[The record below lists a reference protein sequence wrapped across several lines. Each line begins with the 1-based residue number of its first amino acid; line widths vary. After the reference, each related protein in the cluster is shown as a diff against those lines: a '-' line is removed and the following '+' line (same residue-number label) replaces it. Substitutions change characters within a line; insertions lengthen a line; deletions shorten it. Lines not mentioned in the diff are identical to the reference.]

1 MTIFL
6 IAGLSL
12 IIVAGVVGFVVYQL
26 KHRLMLDYKE
36 SQLKLSQD
44 VQQQVMFANKI
55 LAESVEG
62 LRNRLDDQLKNISND
77 MGKKL
82 TESFGKNAET
92 FTDIVKRL
100 ALIDAA
106 QQKMTELSSQVLSL
120 QAILSN
126 KKARGAFG
134 EVQLANLVGNMIPEG
149 HFQLQ
154 ATLSNGTRV
163 DCLLLL
169 PATTGNI
176 AIDAKFP
183 LENYER
189 WMNANDIERKVSEAA
204 FVKDLKKHID
214 DISQKYILPG
224 ETGNGAVMF
233 IPAEAVFAEIHS
245 HFRDIVDYA
254 QQKQVWLVSP
264 TTMMAV
270 LTTARAVLKDQATE
284 QHVQVVREQLR
295 LLAQDF
301 ERFHKRAEQME
312 KHIEA
317 TAEDIRT
324 MNISGRKILEGF
336 RRIEAGE
343 LTHIPSAV
351 VELKQELSS

>member
-1 MTIFL
+1 MNILLLLGFVIVIGVLL
-6 IAGLSL
+6 IA
-12 IIVAGVVGFVVYQL
+12 VYQL
-26 KHRLMLDYKE
+26 KQKLVLDYKE
-36 SQLKLSQD
+36 SQLKFSQD
-44 VQQQVMFANKI
+44 LQQQVLFANKI
-55 LAESVEG
+55 LAERVEG
-62 LRNRLDDQLKNISND
+62 LRNRMDDQLQLISKD
-77 MGKKL
+77 MGQKL
-82 TESFGKNAET
+82 TESFAKNTET
-92 FTDIVKRL
+92 FTDVVKRL

-106 QQKMTELSSQVLSL
+106 QQKMTELSSQVLNL

-134 EVQLANLVGNMIPEG
+134 EVQLANLVGNMLPEG

-163 DCLLLL
+163 DCLLIL
-169 PATTGNI
+169 PPPTGNI

-189 WMNANDIERKVSEAA
+189 WIQAAEGENKAPEAA
-204 FVKDLKKHID
+204 FVKDIKKHID
-214 DISQKYILPG
+214 DIQQKYIIPG
-224 ETGNGAVMF
+224 ETCIGAVMF
-233 IPAEAVFAEIHS
+233 IPAEAIFADIHA
-245 HFRDIVDYA
+245 HFREVVDYA

-270 LTTARAVLKDQATE
+270 LTTARAVLKDRATE
-284 QHVQVVREQLR
+284 QHVQVVREQLQ

-317 TAEDIRT
+317 TSEDVRT

-336 RRIEAGE
+336 KRIERGE
-343 LTHIPSAV
+343 LEYLAAVSATKV
-351 VELKQELSS
+351 IDD

>member
-1 MTIFL
+1 MNTL
-6 IAGLSL
+6 L
-12 IIVAGVVGFVVYQL
+12 IIFALVLGTGIALVLFQL
-26 KHRLMLDYKE
+26 KQRLMLDYKE

-44 VQQQVMFANKI
+44 LQQQVLMANKV

-62 LRNRLDDQLKNISND
+62 LRNRVDDQLKKVSED
-77 MGKKL
+77 MSKKL
-82 TESFGKNAET
+82 HESFHKSSET

-106 QQKMTELSSQVLSL
+106 QAKMHELSNQVLNL

-134 EVQLANLVGNMIPEG
+134 EVQLASLVGNMIPEG

-154 ATLSNGTRV
+154 ANLSNGTRV

-169 PATTGNI
+169 PAPTGNI

-189 WMNANDIERKVSEAA
+189 WVNASESERKPFEVLLI
-204 FVKDLKKHID
+204 KDLKKHID
-214 DISQKYILPG
+214 DISQKYIIPG
-224 ETGNGAVMF
+224 ETSAGAVMF
-233 IPAEAVFAEIHS
+233 IPAEAVFAEIHT
-245 HFRDIVDYA
+245 HFRDVVDYA

-270 LTTARAVLKDQATE
+270 LTTARAVLKDRATE

-301 ERFHKRAEQME
+301 ERFYKRAEQME
-312 KHIEA
+312 KHMNL
-317 TAEDIRT
+317 TAEDVRT
-324 MNISGRKILEGF
+324 MNISARKILEGF
-336 RRIEAGE
+336 RRVEAGE
-343 LTHIPSAV
+343 VGCLV
-351 VELKQELSS
+351 VEEMR

>member
-1 MTIFL
+1 MTLNIFL
-6 IAGLSL
+6 LSVVL
-12 IIVAGVVGFVVYQL
+12 CLFALGVIGFVVYQL
-26 KHRLMLDYKE
+26 KHKLVLDYKE

-44 VQQQVMFANKI
+44 MQQQVLLANKI

-62 LRNRLDDQLKNISND
+62 LRNRVDDQLKNISND
-77 MGKKL
+77 MSKKL
-82 TESFGKNAET
+82 SESFNKNTET

-106 QQKMTELSSQVLSL
+106 QQKMGELSSQVLSL

-134 EVQLANLVGNMIPEG
+134 EVQLATLVGNMIPEG

-169 PATTGNI
+169 PASTGNI

-189 WMNANDIERKVSEAA
+189 WINANDLERKSAEAA
-204 FVKDLKKHID
+204 FTKDLKKHID
-214 DISQKYILPG
+214 DISQKYIIAG
-224 ETGNGAVMF
+224 ETSNGAVMF
-233 IPAEAVFAEIHS
+233 IPAEAVFAEIHAG
-245 HFRDIVDYA
+245 FRDIVDYA

-301 ERFHKRAEQME
+301 ERFHKRSEQME

-317 TAEDIRT
+317 TSEDIRT

-343 LTHIPSAV
+343 LSHLAQAANV
-351 VELKQELSS
+351 LEGK

>member
-1 MTIFL
+1 MTLTLMSIMGL
-6 IAGLSL
+6 IAL
-12 IIVAGVVGFVVYQL
+12 IGIIALMGYQL
-26 KHRLMLDYKE
+26 KHRLMLDYRD

-62 LRNRLDDQLKNISND
+62 LRNRMDDQLKTISSD
-77 MGKKL
+77 MSTKL
-82 TESFGKNAET
+82 NQSLEKNTET
-92 FTDIVKRL
+92 FGDVIKRL

-134 EVQLANLVGNMIPEG
+134 EVQLASLVGNMIPEG
-149 HFQLQ
+149 HYQLQ

-163 DCLLLL
+163 DCLLIL
-169 PATTGNI
+169 PKPTNNI

-189 WMNANDIERKVSEAA
+189 WVNANDQERKASEAA

-214 DISQKYILPG
+214 DISSKYIIPG
-224 ETGNGAVMF
+224 ETGAGAVMF

-245 HFRDIVDYA
+245 HFREIVDYA

-284 QHVQVVREQLR
+284 QHIQLVREQLK

-301 ERFHKRAEQME
+301 ERFYKRAEQME

-317 TAEDIRT
+317 TSEDIRT

-336 RRIEAGE
+336 RRIEGGE
-343 LTHIPSAV
+343 VTQVVATTTLEPSPLV
-351 VELKQELSS
+351 K

>member
-1 MTIFL
+1 MNIL
-6 IAGLSL
+6 LVILALVV
-12 IIVAGVVGFVVYQL
+12 VAGVLGFFIYQL
-26 KHRLMLDYKE
+26 KHKFMFDYKE
-36 SQLKLSQD
+36 SQLKFTQD
-44 VQQQVMFANKI
+44 MQQQVMFANKI

-62 LRNRLDDQLKNISND
+62 LRNRVDDQLKNISND

-82 TESFGKNAET
+82 TESFSKNAET

-169 PATTGNI
+169 PESTGNI

-189 WMNANDIERKVSEAA
+189 WVNASELERKLCEAA
-204 FVKDLKKHID
+204 FIKDLKKHVD
-214 DISQKYILPG
+214 DISRKYILPG

-233 IPAEAVFAEIHS
+233 IPAEAVFAEIHT
-245 HFRDIVDYA
+245 HFRDVVDYA
-254 QQKQVWLVSP
+254 QQRQVWLVSP

-317 TAEDIRT
+317 TGEDIRT

-336 RRIEAGE
+336 RRIEAGQ
-343 LTHIPSAV
+343 LTTEPRPQIL
-351 VELKQELSS
+351 EGEMLK

>member
-1 MTIFL
+1 MTFL
-6 IAGLSL
+6 IL
-12 IIVAGVVGFVVYQL
+12 FVFAIGALALVFALYQL
-26 KHRLMLDYKE
+26 KQRLMLDYRD

-44 VQQQVMFANKI
+44 LQQQVLMANKV

-62 LRNRLDDQLKNISND
+62 LRNRVDDQMKKVSED

-82 TESFGKNAET
+82 HESFSKNTET
-92 FTDIVKRL
+92 FADVVKRL

-106 QQKMTELSSQVLSL
+106 QIKMNELSSQVLNL

-169 PATTGNI
+169 PAPTGNI

-189 WMNANDIERKVSEAA
+189 WINASELERKGFESLLI
-204 FVKDLKKHID
+204 KDLKKHID
-214 DISQKYILPG
+214 DISQKYIIPG
-224 ETGNGAVMF
+224 ETSAGAVMF
-233 IPAEAVFAEIHS
+233 IPAEAVFAEIHT
-245 HFRDIVDYA
+245 HFRDVVDYA

-270 LTTARAVLKDQATE
+270 LTTARAVLKDRATE

-301 ERFHKRAEQME
+301 ERFYKRAEQME
-312 KHIEA
+312 KHIGL
-317 TAEDIRT
+317 TAEDVRT
-324 MNISGRKILEGF
+324 MNVSARKILEGF
-336 RRIEAGE
+336 RRVEAGE
-343 LTHIPSAV
+343 V
-351 VELKQELSS
+351 VVAGIEG